1 MEILPILSALRR
13 NKVGAMLIGLQI
25 ALTLAIVCNCLSI
38 IQQYRDQM
46 GSPSGLDEAN
56 IFTVSNTWVGQSDE
70 PKTRIAADLVA
81 LRSMPGV
88 VDAEETNGLPLGGSG
103 WGTGINLKPDQLH
116 PSASTTEYFVDEH
129 ALAVYGIKLSAGRW
143 FSADEIRDFHL
154 GGLHMGAHL
163 PAASIVMTRRLAHAL
178 FPSGNALG
186 QVIYLNEATPQ
197 RIVGIVERAQSP
209 WAGISRDPSV
219 VENSVFLPD
228 RYLNNYVSYVV
239 RTHPGAL
246 ATAMG
251 AVRDRLYAV
260 TRQRIILSVSPFKEM
275 RQRTYQTEQ
284 SLSILLGVL
293 CALLLT
299 VTACGIV
306 GLVLYW
312 VSQRRRQIGMRRA
325 LGARRVDILRYFQLE
340 NLLIAGTGAVLGI
353 AVGLAGNT
361 WLAATLVL
369 TRMSAGYIC
378 VGALIVLALSQAAV
392 LWPALRAAAI
402 PPAAAI
408 RDL

>member
-38 IQQYRDQM
+38 IQQYREQM
-46 GSPSGLDEAN
+46 ESPSGIDEAD
-56 IFTVSNTWVGQSDE
+56 IFTVSNTWVGQSDD
-70 PKTRIAADLVA
+70 PKSRIAADLAA
-81 LRSMPGV
+81 LRSLPGV
-88 VDAEETNGLPLGGSG
+88 VDAEETNGVPLGGSG
-103 WGTGINLKPDQLH
+103 WGTGINLKPGQQH
-116 PSASTTEYFVDEH
+116 PSATTTQYFVDEH
-129 ALAVYGIKLSAGRW
+129 ALAVYGVKLSAGRW
-143 FSADEIRDFHL
+143 FNADEIRDFHL
-154 GGLHMGAHL
+154 GEDLS
-163 PAASIVMTRRLAHAL
+163 AASIVVTRRLAHAL
-178 FPSGNALG
+178 FPSGDALG
-186 QVIYLNEATPQ
+186 QAIYLNSVTPL

-209 WAGISRDPSV
+209 WAGISRDAAA

-228 RYLNNYVSYVV
+228 RYLNNFVSYVV

-246 ATAMG
+246 AVAMG

-260 TRQRIILSVSPFKEM
+260 TRQRIILSVSPFREM
-275 RQRTYQTEQ
+275 RQRTYQPEQ
-284 SLSILLGVL
+284 SLNVLLGVL

-325 LGARRVDILRYFQLE
+325 LGARRVDILRYFHLE
-340 NLLIAGTGAVLGI
+340 NLLIAGAGAAVGI
-353 AVGLAGNT
+353 AVGLLGNT

-378 VGALIVLALSQAAV
+378 VGALIVLALSQVAV